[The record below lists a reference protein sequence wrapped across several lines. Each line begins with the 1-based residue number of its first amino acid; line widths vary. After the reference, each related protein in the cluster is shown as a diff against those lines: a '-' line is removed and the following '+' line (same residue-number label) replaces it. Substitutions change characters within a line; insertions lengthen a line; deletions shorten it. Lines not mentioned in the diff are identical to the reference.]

1 MSTNEEPGLETPP
14 PRRRRRWVRW
24 LVLVLVLALGAT
36 GVAAWQLGVAD
47 DLVDR
52 ALHPGTSSS
61 PSASATPEVLGVT
74 APAAPSAAPVAEAD
88 PTEGVAIRT
97 ARVRAALADD
107 LADPALGGHVVVRAA
122 ALDDTGATY
131 SFGDDP
137 VIPASTTK
145 LLTTTAALQVL
156 GPDHVFT
163 TRVVQGAGHREI
175 VLVGGGDPYLMSKP
189 LTAKE
194 QATSYPPRADVVTLA
209 RQTAG
214 ALRADG
220 VRRVAI
226 SFDDSLFPGPAF
238 NPHWEPSYRTDEV
251 VAPISALWVDEGR
264 PASGFGRVPDPSLRA
279 AQVFA
284 AALGRQGITVVGT
297 PRRATAPP
305 GATELAV
312 AESAPLAEIVQR
324 VLDVSDNE
332 AAEVLAHHVGEAT
345 VGEATFDGGARGVL
359 QTLRRLGIP
368 LDGARVF
375 DGSGLSREDRLD
387 PDTLLAVL
395 RVAADPDHPDLRAV
409 VTGLPVAGFT
419 GSLAYRFGDG
429 AADGRGVVRA
439 KTGTLTGVHG
449 LAGVVTD
456 ADGGLVVFV
465 AIADDV
471 AVVDTLDARDALD
484 RLAADLAA
492 CGCTRPGG

>member
-1 MSTNEEPGLETPP
+1 
-14 PRRRRRWVRW
+14 
-24 LVLVLVLALGAT
+24 A
-36 GVAAWQLGVAD
+36 
-47 DLVDR
+47 
-52 ALHPGTSSS
+52 
-61 PSASATPEVLGVT
+61 
-74 APAAPSAAPVAEAD
+74 
-88 PTEGVAIRT
+88 
-97 ARVRAALADD
+97 ARVRAALEAD

-122 ALDDTGATY
+122 ALDDAGATY
-131 SFGDDP
+131 AVGDGP

-163 TRVVQGAGHREI
+163 TRVVRGAGRREI

-194 QATSYPPRADVVTLA
+194 QATSYPPRADIVTLA

-214 ALRADG
+214 SLRADG
-220 VRRVAI
+220 VGRVTVT
-226 SFDDSLFPGPAF
+226 FDDSLFPGPAF

-264 PASGFGRVPDPSLRA
+264 PATGFGRVPDPSLRA

-284 AALGRQGITVVGT
+284 AALRRQGITVSGSPVH
-297 PRRATAPP
+297 ATAPA
-305 GATELAV
+305 GAVELAAV
-312 AESAPLAEIVQR
+312 DSAPLAEIVQR

-345 VGEATFDGGARGVL
+345 VGEATFDGGVRGVM
-359 QTLRRLGIP
+359 QTLRRLGVP
-368 LDGARVF
+368 LAGAQIF

-419 GSLAYRFGDG
+419 GSLAYRFGD
-429 AADGRGVVRA
+429 AAAAGRGVVRA

-449 LAGVVTD
+449 LAGLVTD

-471 AVVDTLDARDALD
+471 AVINTLAARDALD
-484 RLAADLAA
+484 RMAAGLAG
-492 CGCTRPGG
+492 CGCTRGTAP